1 MKRATRTLVIMNT
14 LMAVMLLGACSV
26 DDKSLDEDS
35 GVTVEDPTLTTTEE
49 TSETTTGTTT
59 GTTTTT
65 GTSTPSSTGTSTGTT
80 TSGPTPTVGSGGTG

>member
-26 DDKSLDEDS
+26 DDKALDEDS

-59 GTTTTT
+59 TTTTT
-65 GTSTPSSTGTSTGTT
+65 GTSTTSSTGTSTGTT
-80 TSGPTPTVGSGGTG
+80 STGPTPTGGSGGTG